1 MTPKNRIIEGKNWI
15 KGRGGGVENDP
26 KKSDI
31 IYGRSLNGD
40 NCISLA
46 LLQKISERSKTTT
59 KQSGHKLKKEQR
71 KGELATMLQRVA
83 TRF

>member
-1 MTPKNRIIEGKNWI
+1 MHSNISKNVK
-15 KGRGGGVENDP
+15 NDP
-26 KKSDI
+26 KKQDI
-31 IYGRSLNGD
+31 IYGNGN
-40 NCISLA
+40 NCIILA
-46 LLQKISERSKTTT
+46 LSQKISERSKTTT

>member
-1 MTPKNRIIEGKNWI
+1 MNS
-15 KGRGGGVENDP
+15 

-31 IYGRSLNGD
+31 IYGRFLNGN
-40 NCISLA
+40 NCIILA